1 MKMLQVLFFIVAV
14 ITKKVYAD
22 GQLNILMLG
31 GNGMLGSATVQSILG
46 QLGDVNLTLLSRGNW
61 YWDTEDLIKPYVT
74 HVKCYRGEGF
84 QDECA
89 IAFSGVV
96 YDTIIDFSSYDPLD
110 VEVNSL

>member
-1 MKMLQVLFFIVAV
+1 MLQVLFFIVAV

-46 QLGDVNLTLLSRGNW
+46 QLDFNLTLLSRGNW

-89 IAFSGVV
+89 IAFNGVV

>member
-1 MKMLQVLFFIVAV
+1 MLQVLFFIVAV

-46 QLGDVNLTLLSRGNW
+46 QLDVNLTLLSRGNW

-89 IAFSGVV
+89 IAFNGVV

>member
-1 MKMLQVLFFIVAV
+1 MKMLKVLFFIVAV

-31 GNGMLGSATVQSILG
+31 GNGMLGSATVQSILV

-84 QDECA
+84 QDKCA
-89 IAFSGVV
+89 IAFNGVV

-110 VEVNSL
+110 VEVNNL